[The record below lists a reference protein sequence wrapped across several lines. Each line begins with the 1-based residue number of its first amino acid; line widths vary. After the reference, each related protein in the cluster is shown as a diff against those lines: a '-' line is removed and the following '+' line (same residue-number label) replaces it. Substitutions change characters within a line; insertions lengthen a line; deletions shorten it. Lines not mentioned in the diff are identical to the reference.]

1 MDDKELFKMLLKDKE
16 KYKVYID
23 NDSVTFASK
32 DEIEKEEK
40 DCRFEA
46 KFYDFKEYGYH
57 LLNEV
62 FQALGID
69 SDLV

>member
-1 MDDKELFKMLLKDKE
+1 MSDKELFMELLENKE
-16 KYKVYID
+16 KYKVDID
-23 NDSVTFASK
+23 NDYVSFAL
-32 DEIEKEEK
+32 KEDLQKAEE
-40 DCRFEA
+40 DDDYEYEDYRFEN
-46 KFYDFKEYGYH
+46 YGYE

>member
-1 MDDKELFKMLLKDKE
+1 MNDKELFMELLENKE
-16 KYKVYID
+16 KYKVDID
-23 NDSVTFASK
+23 NDYVSFAL
-32 DEIEKEEK
+32 KEDLQKAEE
-40 DCRFEA
+40 DYDYEYEDYRF
-46 KFYDFKEYGYH
+46 KNYGYE

>member
-1 MDDKELFKMLLKDKE
+1 MNDKELFKMLLENKE
-16 KYKVYID
+16 KYKVDID
-23 NDSVTFASK
+23 NDYVSFAL
-32 DEIEKEEK
+32 KEDLKKAEEDYDYK
-40 DCRFEA
+40 YEDYRFE
-46 KFYDFKEYGYH
+46 KYGYE

>member
-1 MDDKELFKMLLKDKE
+1 MD
-16 KYKVYID
+16 ID
-23 NDSVTFASK
+23 NDYVSFAL
-32 DEIEKEEK
+32 KEDLQKAEE
-40 DCRFEA
+40 DDDYEYDDYRFEN
-46 KFYDFKEYGYH
+46 YGYE

>member
-1 MDDKELFKMLLKDKE
+1 MSDKELFMKLLENKE
-16 KYKVYID
+16 KYKVYVD
-23 NDSVTFASK
+23 NDYVSFAL
-32 DEIEKEEK
+32 KEDLQKAEE
-40 DCRFEA
+40 DYNYEYEDYRF
-46 KFYDFKEYGYH
+46 KNYGYE